1 MGAFR
6 PASGGTG
13 CWWRRRSGTSGRR
26 IVIDGTS
33 PILSCT
39 LREDH
44 YGVLTEVLVI
54 DKTRNVSYSVQN
66 RDMLDR
72 GGQCRRVVYTP
83 GQSTWGCHA
92 VYRGVSDPAVP
103 GGGTDH

>member
-1 MGAFR
+1 MAAPER
-6 PASGGTG
+6 DD
-13 CWWRRRSGTSGRR
+13 GRR

-66 RDMLDR
+66 RDMAGPGAASAAGWSTPR
-72 GGQCRRVVYTP
+72 GRAPGLPCGIPGSIRSGGPGRRN
-83 GQSTWGCHA
+83 
-92 VYRGVSDPAVP
+92 
-103 GGGTDH
+103 